1 MLCGRGVY
9 LRGVIGP
16 LQESVTSLPFGG
28 RQPPG
33 TTIPKGGLG
42 LSRKSLPV
50 RESGCG
56 RLHADH
62 RCHLASAGGRYD
74 GQGTSYWLVA

>member
-1 MLCGRGVY
+1 MLYGRGVC
-9 LRGVIGP
+9 LRGVIGL

-33 TTIPKGGLG
+33 TTTPKVG
-42 LSRKSLPV
+42 LSRKSLPG